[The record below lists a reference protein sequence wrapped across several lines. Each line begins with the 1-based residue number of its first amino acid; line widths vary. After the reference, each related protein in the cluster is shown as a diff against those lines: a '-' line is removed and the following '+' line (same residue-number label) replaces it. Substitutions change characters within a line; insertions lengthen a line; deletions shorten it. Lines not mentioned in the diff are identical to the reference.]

1 MVPLTRR
8 DALRVGGAAALAGLT
23 GLAGCSGTI
32 GGSATTYGKWTP
44 AQEGSGADE
53 SGESMYAL
61 RPSDIDKARFSL
73 GDRYDLMAAFLDPPV
88 PTLEFG
94 ELDTVYSNGG
104 WLRRLYGIE
113 AEFEQS
119 ELVSAYVSELDAE
132 EVGKSYEGY
141 ELLRVEGMIS
151 SYLVGVADG
160 KIAIAGAGDRD
171 RAALEALVDAR
182 TGEARRIDSDG
193 PLASMNDA
201 VGEEEFIQVS
211 LGDAVSTRV
220 GETTPTAVCSG
231 FSVADAEEDL
241 VSLVTGYDLP
251 STVSDPEA
259 AVEAHLTGDIS
270 VGVARYNDPGIT
282 SGAGLVIATEERAV
296 SGGLSF

>member
-8 DALRVGGAAALAGLT
+8 DALRAGGAAALAGLT
-23 GLAGCSGTI
+23 GLAGCSGSL

-44 AQEGSGADE
+44 AQEGSGANE

-61 RPSDIDKARFSL
+61 RPSDLSNARFSL
-73 GDRYDLMAAFLDPPV
+73 GNRYDLMAAFLDPPV

-132 EVGKSYEGY
+132 EVGNSYEGY

-160 KIAIAGAGDRD
+160 EIAIAGAGDRD

-182 TGEARRIDSDG
+182 IGEARRIDTDG

-201 VGEEEFIQVS
+201 VGEEEFIQLT
-211 LGDAVSTRV
+211 LGDAVSTTV

-231 FSVADAEEDL
+231 FSVTDTEEDL

-259 AVEAHLTGDIS
+259 AVESHITADIT
-270 VGVARYNDPGIT
+270 VGVARYDDPKIT
-282 SGAGLVIATEERAV
+282 TDSGLVIVTEERTV
-296 SGGLSF
+296 DDGLSF